1 MATGVTRAAYI
12 DGKVQYGKGRAA
24 SVLGQTYNVFRNP
37 TYTTNL
43 PSPNINGSL
52 TSSPPVI
59 ALYQAYVERTTSRK
73 LIENATFGILV
84 YEAKCDNRALVEQD
98 VLVQSGYEN
107 DRSVFTYVQ
116 RRPVPPYATLWVR
129 TESTCTITRPYPL
142 SGAAAQQPAAGPR
155 VTKGWGGVTKQGEQ
169 FLTLVD
175 GMYSFVGA
183 ADLNPV
189 TNLPYTPAT
198 VYCGLQPSNKISDTQ
213 RSSPAGA
220 MPTSLY
226 RERFDIYVPE
236 LPGVVLNELDRINGP
251 NNDRF
256 EIMLYHN
263 TDGVGLNGYVTVC
276 EKLST

>member
-37 TYTTNL
+37 TNTTNL

-52 TSSPPVI
+52 TSSPPVL
-59 ALYQAYVERTTSRK
+59 ALYQAYVSRTTSKK
-73 LIENATFGILV
+73 LLENTVFDILV
-84 YEAKCDNRALVEQD
+84 YEAKCDNRQLVIQD

-107 DRSVFTYVQ
+107 DGSVFTYAQ
-116 RRPVPPYATLWVR
+116 RRPVPPYASLFVR
-129 TESTCTITRPYPL
+129 TESTCTITRPYPI
-142 SGAAAQQPAAGPR
+142 SGQAAQQPTAGPR
-155 VTKGWGGVTKQGEQ
+155 EVKGWGGVTKQGEQ

-175 GMYSFVGA
+175 GAYSFVGA
-183 ADLNPV
+183 DDINPV
-189 TNLPYTPAT
+189 TDLPYLPAT
-198 VYCGLQPSNKISDTQ
+198 IYCGLQPSAKISDTPKA
-213 RSSPAGA
+213 SAAGA
-220 MPTSLY
+220 IPTTLY
-226 RERFDIYVPE
+226 RERFGIYIPD
-236 LPGVVLNELDRINGP
+236 LPGVVLNELDRVNGP

-263 TDGVGLNGYVTVC
+263 SDTVGLTGYVTVC